1 MKGLITCAI
10 ALTLVAIASPAKAQA
25 CPDFGGEAN
34 IQLCGFVWTDTNG
47 NGTQD
52 DGELSGLTGV
62 KVYLFAWDSATNDWA
77 LVPTADAETTDGLYA
92 FSGGPGG
99 FPDGLYKVVVTAP
112 AGTVPTGTDGGDELT
127 DSDGYSESG
136 GSSAVVCLGSAAC
149 PARPGLPP
157 TSSQDFDFGFK
168 TSTKV
173 SPGTGTPGYWKNHPE
188 AWAAAGGGVN
198 IGGVWY
204 VWADAREYMGKVSK
218 DKTISLFSQLVAA
231 ILNQGIGN
239 EDSCIKDT
247 IDDANEWLGSHPVGS
262 GVTASSAA
270 WQQISKAHSDLDDY
284 NNGRL
289 CAPHRN

>member
-10 ALTLVAIASPAKAQA
+10 ALALIAIASPAKAQA
-25 CPDFGGEAN
+25 CSEFGGEGYV
-34 IQLCGFVWTDTNG
+34 QLCGFVWSDTIAD
-47 NGTQD
+47 GTQN
-52 DGELSGLTGV
+52 DGDQSGLSDV
-62 KVYLFAWDSATNDWA
+62 NVSLFTWNSTTNMWD
-77 LVPTADAETTDGLYA
+77 LVTSVTTTEGLFWFTTDQPLAGL
-92 FSGGPGG
+92 F
-99 FPDGLYKVVVTAP
+99 KVVVTGP
-112 AGTVPTGTDGGDELT
+112 NGTQPTFPNVGDDST
-127 DSDGYSESG
+127 DSDGLNDI
-136 GSSAVVCLGSAAC
+136 LGSAVEICVGAAVC
-149 PARPGLPP
+149 PASPNNPP
-157 TSSQDFDFGFK
+157 VSSLDVDFGFK
-168 TSTKV
+168 TSAKV

-247 IDDANEWLGSHPVGS
+247 IDQANAWMAIHPVGS
-262 GVTASSAA
+262 NVTASSVA